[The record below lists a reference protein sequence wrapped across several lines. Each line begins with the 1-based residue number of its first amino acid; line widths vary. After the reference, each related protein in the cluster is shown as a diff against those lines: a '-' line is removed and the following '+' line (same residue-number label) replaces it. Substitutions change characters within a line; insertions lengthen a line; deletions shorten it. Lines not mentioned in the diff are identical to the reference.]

1 MVNFGC
7 CKTRPFPSNYY
18 ICKNC
23 LKIFHRSCV
32 QQNKNKYNFLKDFQI
47 TCCSNDLDIIANDEK
62 SLLELTINDLTQ
74 NSEMQNSYIEKLK
87 QEQKILIE
95 EVTQREEDQN
105 EQIRYYQER
114 IKVQKSEIA
123 DMRNTI
129 DERDKKSRQTIST
142 QTSITTNNKTAQTEN
157 DMKKTINCAIQTA
170 ATVNYEKRAIDL
182 EMDIIELNN
191 LMKNMLTSIET
202 LTQENTLYRKKIDLL
217 KNDLH
222 FSNVTKKEGKD
233 KIISYRSEVKRKIL
247 IVSNYRGR
255 NLSIYLR
262 KLLGD
267 NYIIES
273 IVKPNAD
280 DNELIYTV
288 QHNADRLNVN
298 DMVVLW
304 PNKSTSD
311 LVEKILIPLRNTRC
325 TIITVPYRRNSC
337 SRINDMIY
345 KNNIELFKTAYQA
358 NLGDCLLECNN
369 FLRKSNY
376 ISETTLNETGKWFLC
391 KAIQAVIENPYTKS
405 KSKSEKVSTI
415 NQSHFKSLNHR
426 LYPDDSLAAEINEGT
441 AGTTTSSVPS
451 EAEVEETS
459 KTKLKKMAFSIPK
472 ESSSGVSPSDTSFL
486 GEKNLLL

>member
-7 CKTRPFPSNYY
+7 CKTRPFPPNYY

-142 QTSITTNNKTAQTEN
+142 QTSITTNNKEN
-157 DMKKTINCAIQTA
+157 GFCARRFKQ
-170 ATVNYEKRAIDL
+170 
-182 EMDIIELNN
+182 
-191 LMKNMLTSIET
+191 SS
-202 LTQENTLYRKKIDLL
+202 KI
-217 KNDLH
+217 
-222 FSNVTKKEGKD
+222 
-233 KIISYRSEVKRKIL
+233 
-247 IVSNYRGR
+247 
-255 NLSIYLR
+255 
-262 KLLGD
+262 
-267 NYIIES
+267 
-273 IVKPNAD
+273 
-280 DNELIYTV
+280 
-288 QHNADRLNVN
+288 
-298 DMVVLW
+298 
-304 PNKSTSD
+304 STPS
-311 LVEKILIPLRNTRC
+311 
-325 TIITVPYRRNSC
+325 
-337 SRINDMIY
+337 
-345 KNNIELFKTAYQA
+345 Q
-358 NLGDCLLECNN
+358 
-369 FLRKSNY
+369 
-376 ISETTLNETGKWFLC
+376 
-391 KAIQAVIENPYTKS
+391 KS
-405 KSKSEKVSTI
+405 KSKSEKASTI

-451 EAEVEETS
+451 EAEETS

-472 ESSSGVSPSDTSFL
+472 ESFSGVSPSDSSFL
-486 GEKNLLL
+486 GEKIGQ